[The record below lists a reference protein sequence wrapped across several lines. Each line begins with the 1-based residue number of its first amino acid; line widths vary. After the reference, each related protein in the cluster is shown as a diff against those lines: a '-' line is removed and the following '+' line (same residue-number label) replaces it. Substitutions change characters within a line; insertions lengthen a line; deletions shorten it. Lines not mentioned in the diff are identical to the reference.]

1 MKDIVFTAKRQR
13 TELIVFGVCLLVSFL
28 MNVYA
33 IVAFNT
39 EWKELYTQLLWVL
52 AIAVFLYAVSVGV
65 RLLYVGVRSVLKSNK
80 K

>member
-39 EWKELYTQLLWVL
+39 EWKEHYTQ
-52 AIAVFLYAVSVGV
+52 
-65 RLLYVGVRSVLKSNK
+65 
-80 K
+80 

>member
-1 MKDIVFTAKRQR
+1 MKDIVFTSKRQR
-13 TELIVFGVCLLVSFL
+13 TELILLVVCFLVSFL

-52 AIAVFLYAVSVGV
+52 AIAVLLYAVSVGV
-65 RLLYVGVRSVLKSNK
+65 RLLYFGVRSVLKSDK

>member
-52 AIAVFLYAVSVGV
+52 AIAVLLYAVSVGV
-65 RLLYVGVRSVLKSNK
+65 RLLYFGVRSVLKSNK

>member
-1 MKDIVFTAKRQR
+1 MKDIVFTVKRQR

-28 MNVYA
+28 INVYA
-33 IVAFNT
+33 IVTFNT

-52 AIAVFLYAVSVGV
+52 AIAVFLYAVSVGI
-65 RLLYVGVRSVLKSNK
+65 RLIYTGVRSVLKSNK

>member
-1 MKDIVFTAKRQR
+1 
-13 TELIVFGVCLLVSFL
+13 

-65 RLLYVGVRSVLKSNK
+65 RLLYAGVRSVLKSNK

>member
-52 AIAVFLYAVSVGV
+52 AIAVFLYAVSVGI
-65 RLLYVGVRSVLKSNK
+65 RLIYTCVRSVLKSNK

>member
-65 RLLYVGVRSVLKSNK
+65 RLIYTCVRSVLKSNK

>member
-52 AIAVFLYAVSVGV
+52 AIAVFLYAVYVGV
-65 RLLYVGVRSVLKSNK
+65 RLLYAGVKSVLKSNK

>member
-52 AIAVFLYAVSVGV
+52 AIAVLLYAVSVGV
-65 RLLYVGVRSVLKSNK
+65 RLLYFGVRYMLKSDK

>member
-65 RLLYVGVRSVLKSNK
+65 RLFYAGVRSVLKSNK

>member
-52 AIAVFLYAVSVGV
+52 AIAVFLYAVSVVV
-65 RLLYVGVRSVLKSNK
+65 RLLYAGVRSVLKSNK

>member
-1 MKDIVFTAKRQR
+1 MKDIVFTAQRQR

-65 RLLYVGVRSVLKSNK
+65 RLLYAGVRSVLKSNK

>member
-52 AIAVFLYAVSVGV
+52 AIAVFLDAVSVGV
-65 RLLYVGVRSVLKSNK
+65 RLLSAGVRYMLKFYK